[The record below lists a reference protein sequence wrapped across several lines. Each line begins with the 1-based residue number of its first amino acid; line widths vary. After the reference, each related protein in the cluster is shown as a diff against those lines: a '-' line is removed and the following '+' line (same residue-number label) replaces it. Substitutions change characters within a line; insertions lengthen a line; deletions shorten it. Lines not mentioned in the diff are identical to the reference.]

1 MEEAI
6 IKVGLPVKCAKCHT
20 RGFVRPHTDYGG
32 WTRLK
37 RLRAIS
43 IWYCPDD
50 ADAAVRT
57 EQRANSYQSPK
68 SELSTEDELY
78 KLLD

>member
-32 WTRLK
+32 WIRWK

-43 IWYCPDD
+43 IWYCPAH
-50 ADAAVRT
+50 ADAVGRI
-57 EQRANSYQSPK
+57 EDRANGHQAAKP
-68 SELSTEDELY
+68 ELTAEEQLY